1 MPRQSFS
8 AAVILGFLAGRAFP
22 PKPRYSRPH
31 TFVSSLGAAPWGDVT
46 GTRCGTV
53 LVTRSGSVPGT
64 PCNAPSQ
71 TEAFGALVSRTYIR
85 YVALC
90 VSVTPGAFHRAPP
103 PHLLASGLCWSPAN
117 TCACGGVS
125 ARNVAARVP
134 SKFREG
140 RRPFSGGQLCGRCVV
155 RAMHGLLI
163 GGTSRV
169 HPLVLIPSPCMRW
182 WSSRRGQP
190 ASLIAS
196 RLA

>member
-1 MPRQSFS
+1 MGRCDWHALRHCVGDTVRQCSRHTMQCAFTNGSFWCTCFKDIYTLCS
-8 AAVILGFLAGRAFP
+8 ALRFC
-22 PKPRYSRPH
+22 Y
-31 TFVSSLGAAPWGDVT
+31 PWG
-46 GTRCGTV
+46 
-53 LVTRSGSVPGT
+53 
-64 PCNAPSQ
+64 
-71 TEAFGALVSRTYIR
+71 VSPR
-85 YVALC
+85 
-90 VSVTPGAFHRAPP
+90 PPP